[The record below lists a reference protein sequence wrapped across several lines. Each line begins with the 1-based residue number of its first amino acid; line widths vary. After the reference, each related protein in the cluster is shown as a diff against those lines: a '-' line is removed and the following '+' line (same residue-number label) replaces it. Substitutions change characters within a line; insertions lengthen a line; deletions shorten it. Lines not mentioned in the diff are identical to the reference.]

1 VYESFYGLKAKP
13 FSIVPQAEFLFPS
26 RRHSAALHLLEY
38 GLISH
43 AMLTLITGDI
53 GTGKTTLIRCLLRKV
68 GQDVVLGLVSFTHS
82 AYGDFLRWILTAF
95 GIETKRRSQAEMYE
109 AFTKFLVEQYALGKR
124 VVLVVDETQNLS
136 PAGLEQLRLLS
147 NVNVEGHE
155 LLQIIMAGQTNL
167 RDKLLQPGLEQ
178 LVQRIAFSYHL
189 EPLDRRETEQYIR
202 YRLSTAGCSDSASL
216 FAADAYDI
224 VYQKSGGVPRVVN
237 TICDSAMVYGYAQQK
252 KLIDAEIIS
261 EVIADRERTGIPFL
275 PRFNDA
281 AEPILA
287 QKHVPGAAPEVVEH
301 APLAQSAG

>member
-38 GLISH
+38 GLMSH

-68 GQDVVLGLVSFTHS
+68 GQDVTLGLVSFTHS

-95 GIETKRRSQAEMYE
+95 GIDTKRRTQAEMYE
-109 AFTKFLVEQYALGKR
+109 AFTRFLVEQYSLGKR

-167 RDKLLQPGLEQ
+167 REKLLQPGLEQ

-189 EPLDRRETEQYIR
+189 EPLDRRETEQYVR
-202 YRLSTAGCSDSASL
+202 YRLSTAGCSDSATI
-216 FAADAYDI
+216 FTPEAFD
-224 VYQKSGGVPRVVN
+224 VVFKHSGGVPRVVN

-252 KLIDAEIIS
+252 TVIDGDVVT
-261 EVIADRERTGIPFL
+261 EVIQDRERTGIPFL
-275 PRFNDA
+275 PRFNVQE
-281 AEPILA
+281 EPITA
-287 QKHVPGAAPEVVEH
+287 ERHGAPAGPSLPE
-301 APLAQSAG
+301 PAGGR

>member
-1 VYESFYGLKAKP
+1 MYESFYGLKAKP

-38 GLISH
+38 GLMSH

-68 GQDVVLGLVSFTHS
+68 GQDVTLGLVSFTHS

-95 GIETKRRSQAEMYE
+95 GIDTKRRTQAEMYE
-109 AFTKFLVEQYALGKR
+109 AFTRFLLEQYALGKR

-167 RDKLLQPGLEQ
+167 REKLLQPGLEQ

-189 EPLDRRETEQYIR
+189 EPLDRRETEQYVR
-202 YRLSTAGCSDSASL
+202 YRLSTAGCSDSAMI
-216 FAADAYDI
+216 FTPEAFD
-224 VYQKSGGVPRVVN
+224 VVFKHSGGVPRVVN

-252 KLIDAEIIS
+252 TVIDGDVVT
-261 EVIADRERTGIPFL
+261 EVIQDRERTGIPFL
-275 PRFNDA
+275 PRFNVPEEA
-281 AEPILA
+281 ITAERHGTTPSPL
-287 QKHVPGAAPEVVEH
+287 PEP
-301 APLAQSAG
+301 ADGR

>member
-53 GTGKTTLIRCLLRKV
+53 GTGKTTLIRCLLKKV
-68 GQDVVLGLVSFTHS
+68 GQDVTLGLVSFTHS

-109 AFTKFLVEQYALGKR
+109 AFTKFLVEQYAQGKR

-167 RDKLLQPGLEQ
+167 REKLLQPGLEQ

-202 YRLSTAGCSDSASL
+202 YRLSTAGCADSAMI
-216 FAADAYDI
+216 FTPEAYDI
-224 VYQKSGGVPRVVN
+224 VFEKSGGVPRVVN
-237 TICDSAMVYGYAQQK
+237 TICDSCMVYGYAQQK
-252 KLIDAEIIS
+252 NMIDAAIVA
-261 EVIADRERTGIPFL
+261 EVIEDRERTGIPFL
-275 PRFNDA
+275 PRFHESETA
-281 AEPILA
+281 AAVRRQGDGE
-287 QKHVPGAAPEVVEH
+287 VPPEIETHTAAP
-301 APLAQSAG
+301 

>member
-68 GQDVVLGLVSFTHS
+68 GQDVTLGLVSFTHS

-95 GIETKRRSQAEMYE
+95 GIETKRKSQAEMYE
-109 AFTKFLVEQYALGKR
+109 AFTKFLVEQYSLGKR

-167 RDKLLQPGLEQ
+167 REKLLQPGLEQ

-202 YRLSTAGCSDSASL
+202 YRLSTAGCGDSATI
-216 FAADAYDI
+216 FTADAYDI
-224 VYQKSGGVPRVVN
+224 VFEKSGGVPRVVN
-237 TICDSAMVYGYAQQK
+237 TICDSSMVYGYAQQQTV
-252 KLIDAEIIS
+252 IDGTIVA
-261 EVIADRERTGIPFL
+261 EVIEDRERTGIPFL
-275 PRFNDA
+275 PRFNTP
-281 AEPILA
+281 E
-287 QKHVPGAAPEVVEH
+287 AP
-301 APLAQSAG
+301 SAGRKSGESEHPPEIELLRVQAS

>member
-1 VYESFYGLKAKP
+1 MYESFYGLKAKP

-38 GLISH
+38 GLMSH
-43 AMLTLITGDI
+43 AMLTLITGNI

-68 GQDVVLGLVSFTHS
+68 GQDVTLGLVSFTHS

-109 AFTKFLVEQYALGKR
+109 AFTRFLVEQYSLGKR

-202 YRLSTAGCSDSASL
+202 YRLSTAGCSDSATI
-216 FAADAYDI
+216 FTADAYDI
-224 VYQKSGGVPRVVN
+224 VFEKSGGVPRVVN
-237 TICDSAMVYGYAQQK
+237 TICDSAMVYGYAQQQTV
-252 KLIDAEIIS
+252 IDGAIVA
-261 EVIADRERTGIPFL
+261 EVIEDRERTGIPFL
-275 PRFNDA
+275 PRFNTPDPA
-281 AEPILA
+281 AASRKIGDAEP
-287 QKHVPGAAPEVVEH
+287 APEMELLRVQ
-301 APLAQSAG
+301 AS

>member
-1 VYESFYGLKAKP
+1 MYESFYGLNAKP

-38 GLISH
+38 GLMSH

-68 GQDVVLGLVSFTHS
+68 GQDVTLGLVSFTHS

-95 GIETKRRSQAEMYE
+95 GIDTKRRTQAEMYE
-109 AFTKFLVEQYALGKR
+109 AFTRFLLEQYSLGKR

-167 RDKLLQPGLEQ
+167 REKLLQPGLEQ

-189 EPLDRRETEQYIR
+189 EPLDRRETEQYVR
-202 YRLSTAGCSDSASL
+202 YRLSTAGCSDSATV
-216 FAADAYDI
+216 FTPEAFD
-224 VYQKSGGVPRVVN
+224 VVFKHSGGVPRVVN

-252 KLIDAEIIS
+252 TVIDGDVVT
-261 EVIADRERTGIPFL
+261 EVIQDRERTGIPFL
-275 PRFNDA
+275 PRFNVPEEA
-281 AEPILA
+281 ITAERHGTVASPL
-287 QKHVPGAAPEVVEH
+287 PEP
-301 APLAQSAG
+301 ADGR

>member
-38 GLISH
+38 GLMSH

-68 GQDVVLGLVSFTHS
+68 GQDVTLGLVSFTHS

-95 GIETKRRSQAEMYE
+95 GIDTKRRTQAEMYE
-109 AFTKFLVEQYALGKR
+109 AFTRFLLEQYALGKR

-167 RDKLLQPGLEQ
+167 REKLLQPGLEQ

-189 EPLDRRETEQYIR
+189 EPLDRRETEQYVR
-202 YRLSTAGCSDSASL
+202 YRLSTAGCSDSAMI
-216 FAADAYDI
+216 FTPEAFD
-224 VYQKSGGVPRVVN
+224 VVFKHSGGVPRVVN

-252 KLIDAEIIS
+252 TVIDGDVVT
-261 EVIADRERTGIPFL
+261 EVIQDRERTGIPFL
-275 PRFNDA
+275 PRFNVPEEA
-281 AEPILA
+281 ITAERHGTTPSPL
-287 QKHVPGAAPEVVEH
+287 PEP
-301 APLAQSAG
+301 ADGR

>member
-1 VYESFYGLKAKP
+1 MYESYYGLKAKP

-38 GLISH
+38 GLASH

-68 GQDVVLGLVSFTHS
+68 GQDVTLGLVSFTHS

-95 GIETKRRSQAEMYE
+95 GIDTKRRTQAEMYE
-109 AFTKFLVEQYALGKR
+109 AFVKFLVEQYSLGKR

-202 YRLSTAGCSDSASL
+202 YRLSTAGRDDSGNVFTPEA
-216 FAADAYDI
+216 FNI
-224 VYQKSGGVPRVVN
+224 VYEKSGGVPRVVN

-252 KLIDAEIIS
+252 STIDAAIVT
-261 EVIADRERTGIPFL
+261 EVIEDRERTGIPFL
-275 PRFNDA
+275 PRFA
-281 AEPILA
+281 PPEPMA
-287 QKHVPGAAPEVVEH
+287 VQRMTEGALVTVVSGTE
-301 APLAQSAG
+301 